1 MELNF
6 VFLRVGAVRRYCP
19 RAKNEKRQNRLGFDV
34 QAYFNVARS
43 LPFDPMPKTTI
54 TTSNNLLIFFGVVQA
69 TLSTA
74 SSSLKQREDGIIYLI
89 LEVNLLLC
97 NKRIFNK
104 GIAVKIFS
112 VHIHSRNLMIVIGGV
127 VINALICIAAACVN
141 C

>member
-6 VFLRVGAVRRYCP
+6 VFLRVGAVRRYRP

-43 LPFDPMPKTTI
+43 LPFDSMPKTTI

-127 VINALICIAAACVN
+127 VINPLICIAAACVN